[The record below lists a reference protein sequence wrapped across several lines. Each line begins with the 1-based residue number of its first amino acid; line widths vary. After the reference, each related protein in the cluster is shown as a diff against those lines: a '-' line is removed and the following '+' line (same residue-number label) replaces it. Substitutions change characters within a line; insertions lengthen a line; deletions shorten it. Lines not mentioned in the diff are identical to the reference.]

1 MARPQ
6 KIGLDYFPLNVD
18 IDQDDKIAIIEAQHG
33 ILGFAITIKLLMKIY
48 SEGYYYDW
56 TEKEQILFSR
66 RVNVN
71 INELNAIINDCVK
84 WGLFNKELFEKY
96 KIMTSRGI
104 QLRYFEAVKRRKR
117 VEIAKQ
123 HLMLTNDDIKSYAN
137 IVIVNI
143 NDEGEIVNA
152 DINPQSKVKNSK
164 VKNSKVKDSS
174 NTDAAESE
182 IEEESVAHVD
192 ADSTKQINEPVALVS
207 ADLTKQD
214 DSLARIENYY
224 LQEVRKQVMCSSND
238 RQDII
243 RVYKT
248 YKDINFILSVLKRAT
263 EDNIARNGKCKINS
277 FSYFIPIFEDRW
289 EDRIKGAG
297 KDEPNRTDS
306 QKGPGYNLEEFL
318 WTGES

>member
-1 MARPQ
+1 
-6 KIGLDYFPLNVD
+6 
-18 IDQDDKIAIIEAQHG
+18 
-33 ILGFAITIKLLMKIY
+33 MKIY

-66 RVNVN
+66 RVNVS

-104 QLRYFEAVKRRKR
+104 QLRYLEAVKRRKR
-117 VEIAKQ
+117 VEVVDKY
-123 HLMLTNDDIKSYAN
+123 LMLTNDDINPYTN

-143 NDEGEIVNA
+143 NEEGEIVNV

-164 VKNSKVKDSS
+164 VNKSKEENSSS
-174 NTDAAESE
+174 TTAAESE
-182 IEEESVAHVD
+182 IIDKSVAHVD
-192 ADSTKQINEPVALVS
+192 ADSTKQIKEPVAPVS

-214 DSLARIENYY
+214 DSLSKIENYY
-224 LQEVRKQVMCSSND
+224 LQEVRKQIMCSSND
-238 RQDII
+238 RQDMI
-243 RVYKT
+243 RVYET
-248 YKDINFILSVLKRAT
+248 YKDIDFILSVLKRAT

-277 FSYFIPIFEDRW
+277 FSYFIPILEDRW
-289 EDRIKGAG
+289 EDRTKGVG